1 MTTDNLIPDQVGVV
15 ATNTQAGL
23 SEMET
28 HRSSASTGIDE
39 AAASSESPEVAAAL
53 FNVWNVLLAPQ
64 FEGAEQRLSTMVS
77 GLTNLASEYDNANR
91 VMMDRAVAETGQ
103 VVDVVIEDGKQA

>member
-1 MTTDNLIPDQVGVV
+1 MTTYNLIPDQVGVV

-91 VMMDRAVAETGQ
+91 VMMDRAVAETGH